1 MSRPLRIQYPGAMY
15 HITSRG
21 NGGNKIFKDKG
32 DYLIFLEE
40 LKKVI
45 EDYNW
50 ISYAYCL
57 MPNHYHLFIK
67 TIDPNLSIGMRQLN
81 GDYTQKYN
89 IRHKQF
95 GHIFQGRFK
104 SILVEDAGYQGV
116 LVRYITLNPVKA
128 KLVKSP
134 MDWPW
139 SSHQEIMGLKKG
151 SGCVHVSETLSF
163 FHNNKAL
170 AKKEYNNYLYEK
182 IDSKET
188 WNDLRSGLILGSLQ
202 FAREVVEK
210 YGNKESVEN
219 VKRER
224 FAGRPT
230 LEEIFKE
237 RKGIADR
244 NSLIH
249 KSFKKYG
256 YTQTEIGGY
265 LNLHYS
271 TISRIVDKAVNNKN
285 GK

>member
-21 NGGNKIFKDKG
+21 NGGNKIFQD
-32 DYLIFLEE
+32 DSDHLIFLEE
-40 LKKVI
+40 LKKVM

-67 TIDPNLSIGMRQLN
+67 TVDPNLSIGMRQLN

-116 LVRYITLNPVKA
+116 LIRYITLNPVKA

-139 SSHQEIMGLKKG
+139 SSHKEIMGLKKE
-151 SGCVHVSETLSF
+151 SGCVHVDETLSF
-163 FHNNKAL
+163 FHDNKTL
-170 AKKEYNNYLYEK
+170 AKKEYNKYLFEK
-182 IDSKET
+182 IDNKET

-202 FAREVVEK
+202 FAREVVER
-210 YGNKESVEN
+210 YGNKESREN
-219 VKRER
+219 VKKER

-230 LEEIFKE
+230 LEEIFK
-237 RKGIADR
+237 RKKEKVDR
-244 NSLIH
+244 NFLIH
-249 KSFKKYG
+249 ESFKKYG
-256 YTQTEIGGY
+256 YTQTEIGEY

-271 TISRIVDKAVNNKN
+271 TVSRIVEKLSNNKN
-285 GK
+285 EK